1 MTFPLH
7 HAGTRTEIE
16 KLPPGTASS
25 PGCTRRM
32 RARMAC
38 EPCRERKRKCDGSH
52 PCGSCVR
59 FEYACHYVS
68 VRGRRKMDTAS
79 QLTSAPASEAR
90 SAPPATGEDS
100 ETSQVPDNQLQPL
113 EANSGAAF
121 VRKLALALD
130 PANAPRSHLFA
141 WNLFLGARMSDYCPR
156 VRPIVDI
163 ISRATMESLATIYL
177 DAVDPCYGFIDHDVV
192 RQRTQSR
199 WNPYSGGDL
208 YDAVLC
214 GIAALGFL
222 FSRTLVES
230 AELDLIETAKHI
242 LEQSSDTQ
250 PGIDIVT
257 GWVLRVAYLRMTA
270 SPHTAWM
277 ASCAMMHTIEASGIH
292 CAQTSRAIPGLP
304 EQDVAPDLWR
314 RVFGIARH
322 LNVWISF
329 DLGRSRVILPHTQ
342 SAMPSARPGDYTIE
356 LLNLLPTTESLDTE
370 KDLNLLGL
378 RTQLRDVLKQEHT
391 EPPSVL
397 AQCNLALL
405 LLRRLRAL
413 DYNLSGSLLDEVL
426 GLTSRAIHSA
436 QAMLNSG
443 NPWHHVA
450 NVPFQILCILLAIDT
465 PSSITQLADAVKTL
479 SNVAQIYDTNAAKE
493 ALNTACLL
501 VRLHQKRKETDA
513 KSLAEISRIYSP
525 SRFVE
530 TQIAGG
536 SYENGAEL
544 NVLSEPSWLD
554 ELMTDIPN
562 LQGLDVG
569 QLLDDSSRLDLPA
582 EWV

>member
-1 MTFPLH
+1 
-7 HAGTRTEIE
+7 
-16 KLPPGTASS
+16 
-25 PGCTRRM
+25 M
-32 RARMAC
+32 RARKAC
-38 EPCRERKRKCDGSH
+38 EPCRERKRKCDGNH
-52 PCGSCVR
+52 PCGPCVR
-59 FEYACHYVS
+59 FEYDCHYMS
-68 VRGRRKMDTAS
+68 VRKRRETDAAS
-79 QLTSAPASEAR
+79 QHTPAPASEAY
-90 SAPPATGEDS
+90 SAPPTMSEDS
-100 ETSQVPDNQLQPL
+100 EVFQVEDNQLRSL

-130 PANAPRSHLFA
+130 PANAPRLHLFA
-141 WNLFLGARMSDYCPR
+141 WNLFLGARISEHRPR
-156 VRPIVDI
+156 VRPVVDI
-163 ISRATMESLATIYL
+163 ISRATMESLATVYL
-177 DAVDPCYGFIDHDVV
+177 DKVDPCYGFIDHDVV

-222 FSRTLVES
+222 FSRTRVQS
-230 AELDLIETAKHI
+230 AELDLVETAKHI
-242 LEQSSDTQ
+242 LQQPTDAQ

-277 ASCAMMHTIEASGIH
+277 ASCAMMHTIEASGMH
-292 CAQTSRAIPGLP
+292 FAQTSRAIPGLP
-304 EQDVAPDLWR
+304 EQDVAPELWK

-322 LNVWISF
+322 LNIWISF
-329 DLGRSRVILPHTQ
+329 DLGRSRVVLPHTQ
-342 SAMPSARPGDYTIE
+342 FAMPSARPGDYTIE
-356 LLNLLPTTESLDTE
+356 LLNLLPTTESLDAE
-370 KDLNLLGL
+370 KDLNLLGI
-378 RTQLRDVLKQEHT
+378 RTQLRDVLNQEHT

-405 LLRRLRAL
+405 LVRRLRAL
-413 DYNLSGSLLDEVL
+413 DHNISGGLLDEVL

-465 PSSITQLADAVKTL
+465 HSSITQLADVVKTL
-479 SNVAQIYDTNAAKE
+479 SKVAQIYDTNATKE

-501 VRLHQKRKETDA
+501 VRLHQKRKDTDA
-513 KSLAEISRIYSP
+513 KSLAEILRIYSP

-530 TQIAGG
+530 TQVAGG
-536 SYENGAEL
+536 SYENGAEF
-544 NVLSEPSWLD
+544 NVLNESSWLD

-562 LQGLDVG
+562 LQSFDVG
-569 QLLDDSSRLDLPA
+569 QMLDDSSRLELPA

>member
-1 MTFPLH
+1 
-7 HAGTRTEIE
+7 
-16 KLPPGTASS
+16 
-25 PGCTRRM
+25 M
-32 RARMAC
+32 RARKAC
-38 EPCRERKRKCDGSH
+38 EPCRERKRKCDGNH
-52 PCGSCVR
+52 PCGSCGR

-68 VRGRRKMDTAS
+68 VRGRSKVDTAC
-79 QLTSAPASEAR
+79 QHTPVPASEAR
-90 SAPPATGEDS
+90 SAPPALNEDS
-100 ETSQVPDNQLQPL
+100 EGSQVTDNQLQSL

-141 WNLFLGARMSDYCPR
+141 WNLFLGARTSDYSPR
-156 VRPIVDI
+156 VRPIVEI
-163 ISRATMESLATIYL
+163 ISRATMESLATIYF
-177 DAVDPCYGFIDHDVV
+177 DNVDPCYGFVDHDVL

-199 WNPYSGGDL
+199 WNPYSAGDL

-214 GIAALGFL
+214 GIASLGFL
-222 FSRTLVES
+222 FSRTHVES
-230 AELDLIETAKHI
+230 AELDLIETSKHI
-242 LEQSSDTQ
+242 LEQSTDNQ
-250 PGIDIVT
+250 PGIDTVT

-270 SPHTAWM
+270 LPHTAWM
-277 ASCAMMHTIEASGIH
+277 ASCAMMHMIEASGIH
-292 CAQTSRAIPGLP
+292 FVQTSRAIPGFP
-304 EQDVAPDLWR
+304 EQDVAPELWR
-314 RVFGIARH
+314 RVYGVARH

-329 DLGRSRVILPHTQ
+329 DLGRSRIVLPHAQ
-342 SAMPSARPGDYTIE
+342 SAISSTRPGDYTTE
-356 LLNLLPTTESLDTE
+356 LLNLLPLTESLDPE

-378 RTQLRDVLKQEHT
+378 RAALREVLKQKHT

-413 DYNLSGSLLDEVL
+413 NFNLSGSLLDEVL
-426 GLTSRAIHSA
+426 GLTSRAMHSA

-465 PSSITQLADAVKTL
+465 PSSINQLANAVKAL
-479 SNVAQIYDTNAAKE
+479 SNVAQVYDTNATKE

-501 VRLHQKRKETDA
+501 VLLHQKRKDTDA
-513 KSLAEISRIYSP
+513 KSLAEILRAYSP
-525 SRFVE
+525 SPFVE

-536 SYENGAEL
+536 LYENSAEL
-544 NVLSEPSWLD
+544 NGLSHRSWLD

-562 LQGLDVG
+562 LQDFDVG
-569 QLLDDSSRLDLPA
+569 QLLDSSQMDLPT
-582 EWV
+582 EWL